1 MPAEIAIGELSR
13 RTGCNIE
20 TIRYYERVGLLPK
33 ARREIG
39 GRFRRYDGDD
49 IARLSFIR
57 RARQLG
63 FTLDEVRGLLRLA
76 AAEGED
82 VRSEARTLVAA
93 HVADIRAKVAD
104 LQAME
109 RVLTEALCECEAGRD
124 TRCPLIEVL
133 SGDADASAQKFD
145 DRISQP

>member
-49 IARLSFIR
+49 IARLRFIR

-63 FTLDEVRGLLRLA
+63 FTLDEARGLLRLA
-76 AAEGED
+76 AADAED
-82 VRSEARTLVAA
+82 VRPEARALVAG
-93 HVADIRAKVAD
+93 HIADIRAKIAD

-109 RVLTEALCECEAGRD
+109 RVLTDAISECEIGREA
-124 TRCPLIEVL
+124 RCPLIKVL
-133 SGDADASAQKFD
+133 SENADIQETLDPKK
-145 DRISQP
+145 I